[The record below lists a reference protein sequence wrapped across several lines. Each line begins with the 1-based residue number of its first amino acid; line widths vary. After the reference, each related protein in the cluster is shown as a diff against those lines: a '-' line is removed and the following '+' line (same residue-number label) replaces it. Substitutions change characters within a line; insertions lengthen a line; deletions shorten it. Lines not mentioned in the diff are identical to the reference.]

1 MSYSIHV
8 CTVAVKCLG
17 AQGLSGEE
25 PPSVSTPPE
34 WYPDPSEKPALKLS
48 LKVVLVGVALGI
60 VSAKVAITLLS
71 RMWAACD
78 VGINGAA
85 NSFGLL
91 FFTAPIVL
99 LVAGVG
105 AALSFWVIART
116 GRPWSQAAALVGAV
130 LVALVVVWVDLAVEH
145 NPGGDYPSP
154 ICDENVP
161 AWWPGWIPL

>member
-1 MSYSIHV
+1 M
-8 CTVAVKCLG
+8 
-17 AQGLSGEE
+17 
-25 PPSVSTPPE
+25 STPPG
-34 WYPDPSEKPALKLS
+34 WYPEPNGKPTLRLS
-48 LKVVLVGVALGI
+48 LKVGLVGLALGI
-60 VSAKVAITLLS
+60 ISTKAAMTLLS

-91 FFTAPIVL
+91 FFTAPIVML
-99 LVAGVG
+99 SAGFG
-105 AALSFWVIART
+105 SALAFWAIART
-116 GRPWSQAAALVGAV
+116 ARPWSQPVACVAAA

>member
-1 MSYSIHV
+1 
-8 CTVAVKCLG
+8 
-17 AQGLSGEE
+17 
-25 PPSVSTPPE
+25 VSTPPE
-34 WYPDPSEKPALKLS
+34 WYRDPSEKPALKLS